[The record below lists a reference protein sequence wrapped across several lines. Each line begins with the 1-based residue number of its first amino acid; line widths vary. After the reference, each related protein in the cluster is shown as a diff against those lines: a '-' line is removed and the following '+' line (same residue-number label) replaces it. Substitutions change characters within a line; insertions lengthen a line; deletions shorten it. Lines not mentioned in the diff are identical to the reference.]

1 MRRTRW
7 LNGMLKWLCLAL
19 CCTLLAPGAQAA
31 QTTLSVNFQGM
42 WADATG
48 AWQMERLSGEFE
60 VLAGTEVLGV
70 VAANGG
76 EAGLLP
82 LPKAEQI
89 SLRPVMDTM
98 PEGYLIADAPI
109 SVSITAGKRNDPPV
123 LVYADAGL
131 FTVQGEIGAAFAL
144 LDEAGAEVLRFTLDD
159 TGSYVQPTALRSGR
173 YTLHAVTSAPGRVTP
188 DQQFDLTAYKGRET
202 DVLHLAVESFPET
215 TATQA
220 PTASPAPKAAEPSQA
235 LGTLQGT
242 VLCAGQ
248 GLAGVSVSLDT
259 GLSAITDAQGAF
271 RFEGLTPGEY
281 TLVFS
286 APDAMYAIV
295 EPSRVV
301 QVTAGETE
309 LSVTAEAL
317 ASLRLLGA
325 AAQGYTLTLTQH
337 EKTVLEAQA
346 EPQEE
351 LYLPGLMPGDYT
363 LTLAL
368 PEGTLLTGLNGHAAV
383 QAGTAQWNVSLT
395 AGTESAY
402 ELTFAQGGSLS
413 GTIAGLPD
421 GTVVTAVCGELQYQA
436 AVAQGAYQLTEL
448 PAGTYQ
454 ITVALPGMGAV
465 SGEGWSV
472 LNANGLY
479 QAVTE
484 APVSAGLETRLPA
497 LSRLVNAGIS
507 GLCFQ
512 DLNADG
518 MRQEGEPGV
527 PGVSVTL
534 LDPAGQPYASTQ
546 TDEQGRWAFAD
557 IPAGDWRVQLTA
569 PQGLTMLG
577 LAGEGLPIALMGED
591 LTGVEAAAAT
601 PGQLSV
607 HTFIDANSNGER
619 GTYERRLAGV
629 LVEILPE
636 AGDTVLASASTNE
649 EGTADFT
656 TLAPGT
662 YRLRVTLPAGYG
674 FGKRGK
680 EIRATSSIMDMSS
693 ELTQI
698 SQPLSLPSGE
708 PLGVGVGVNTMAEVT
723 GTIWLDENAD
733 GIWNQEEVGQ
743 AGVTVT
749 LTGEKNGLTYTA
761 QSTADGSYRVAQVRP
776 GRYKLSFTCPDG
788 LMFTK
793 YSATG
798 GERRSIITAEGRATA
813 GKSIVL
819 EAGEILERQHV
830 GMARAGTL
838 EGRAF
843 LDGNYNGLLDQGEA
857 PLAGV
862 ELELYKKNGD
872 QVASAVS
879 GEDGSFRFSAL
890 RANEYRLRVILPEG
904 GYTFTTTVA
913 PDVTGNWLKARPG
926 RRENSVEDLRLAT
939 GETRQVVVG
948 AILPASIEGV
958 CYYDDNFSATQ
969 DKGEKT
975 AVGLTVTLMDE
986 AGNVLA
992 TDKTGKNGSFRF
1004 AELTPGTYRLTMQA
1018 ASGYAFTRIGEQNV
1032 MRNLTGGAGETD
1044 SFFLALGE
1052 ARTHMDAGMI
1062 LPGTVK
1068 GTVFADL
1075 NDNGFQD
1082 AGETGLAGTRVQLM
1096 SEEGAAFETVLDETG
1111 AFLFDA
1117 VMPGRYHVRYELPQD
1132 TVFSSVQNGG
1142 NAMSGEDNTGATD
1155 WFDFA
1160 IGQQK
1165 ELPLAGGVTLGS
1177 IRGVVF
1183 EDSDGD
1189 GARSAEESPLPGATL
1204 TLTPSRSDLEELTLT
1219 TEAAGTFAFLGL
1231 HPDTYTLQLT
1241 LPDGKVLTRR
1251 TGFTLPLTPGQSS
1264 QQISLPLSMGQQYD
1278 DQLLGAVAPASLQGQ
1293 YWMDENNNGRM
1304 EEGERTPA
1312 GASIDVV
1319 DLATGELFAT
1329 LTTDE
1334 HGSFAAS
1341 GMAPGEYALRFA
1353 LTEKVRAAKP
1363 GDSTFREEG
1372 ELMQQTL
1379 TVRQG
1384 EHLQG
1389 LRLGVT
1395 VYTSLGGKVWL
1406 DRGGSVEPVAGAHLL
1421 LTDDSGAQVQ
1431 VTESNA
1437 EGVYRFD
1444 RLLPGTYYI
1453 AATLPEGQLVVEP
1466 GDARLSDGSLRS
1478 LMVQVNGQSGQSDA
1492 LKVHMDEDR
1501 LDLDIGSVLPGTLGD
1516 QAWLDLDGDGRHDTE
1531 EPGLP
1536 GVTVRLLRNGRIAAE
1551 TVTDA
1556 YGYWRLENIYPSEYT
1571 LEAVYP
1577 PEVKPTQPGEGLLT
1591 SRLPETEEPSAQV
1604 QVTVVS
1610 DRIDRNVDLGF
1621 VLREAGVLPEALN
1634 NVPAQ
1639 NWTRT
1644 EYGE

>member
-7 LNGMLKWLCLAL
+7 LNGMLMWLCLTL
-19 CCTLLAPGAQAA
+19 CCALLAPGAQAA

-42 WADATG
+42 RADAAG
-48 AWQMERLSGEFE
+48 DWQMEPLSGEFE

-70 VAANGG
+70 VAANDSG
-76 EAGLLP
+76 EAGVLSLP
-82 LPKAEQI
+82 QTEQI

-98 PEGYLIADAPI
+98 PEGYLIAGAPI
-109 SVSITAGKRNDPPV
+109 SVSVTAGKRNDPPV

-144 LDEAGAEVLRFTLDD
+144 LDEAGEEALRFTLDD

-173 YTLHAVTSAPGRVTP
+173 YTLHAITNAPGRVTP
-188 DQQFDLTAYKGRET
+188 DQVFELTAYKGRET
-202 DVLHLAVESFPET
+202 DVLHLAVESFPEA
-215 TATQA
+215 TAA
-220 PTASPAPKAAEPSQA
+220 PTPSPTPDATVPAQA
-235 LGTLQGT
+235 QGVLLGT
-242 VLCAGQ
+242 VRCAGQ
-248 GLAGVSVSLDT
+248 GLAGVSVSLDN
-259 GLSAITDAQGAF
+259 GLNAITDAQGVF
-271 RFEGLTPGEY
+271 RFEGLTPGAY
-281 TLVFS
+281 TVVFS
-286 APDAMYAIV
+286 APDTMYAIV
-295 EPSRVV
+295 EPSQMV
-301 QVTAGETE
+301 QVTAGENE

-325 AAQGYTLTLTQH
+325 AAQGYTLILTRND
-337 EKTVLEAQA
+337 KVVLEAQA
-346 EPQEE
+346 EPQAE
-351 LYLPGLMPGDYT
+351 LYLPGLLPGDYT

-368 PEGTLLTGLNGHAAV
+368 PEGTLLTGLNGHAAA
-383 QAGTAQWNVSLT
+383 QAGTAQWNISLT

-402 ELTFAQGGSLS
+402 ELTFAQSGSLS
-413 GTIAGLPD
+413 GTVTGLPD
-421 GTVVTAVCGELQYQA
+421 GTVVTAVCGEMQYQA
-436 AVAQGAYQLTEL
+436 AVAQGAYQLKDL
-448 PAGTYQ
+448 PAGVYQ
-454 ITVALPGMGAV
+454 ITVVLPGMGAV
-465 SGEGWSV
+465 SGEGWNA
-472 LNANGLY
+472 LNAGELY

-484 APVSAGLETRLPA
+484 VSVSAGLETRLPA

-518 MRQEGEPGV
+518 IRQEGEPGT
-527 PGVSVTL
+527 PGAAVTL
-534 LDPAGQPYASTQ
+534 LDAAGQPYASTL
-546 TDEQGRWAFAD
+546 TDEQGRWGFAD
-557 IPAGDWRVQLTA
+557 IPAGDWQVQLTA
-569 PQGLTMLG
+569 PQGLTLLG
-577 LAGEGLPIALMGED
+577 QAGEGLPVTLMGED
-591 LTGVEAAAAT
+591 LSGVDAAAVT

-607 HTFIDANSNGER
+607 HVFIDANSNGER

-629 LVEILPE
+629 LVEVLPE
-636 AGDTVLASASTNE
+636 TGDAVLASASTNE
-649 EGTADFT
+649 EGAAEFT
-656 TLAPGT
+656 TLAPGV
-662 YRLRVTLPAGYG
+662 YRLRVTLPDGYG

-698 SQPLSLPSGE
+698 SQPLSLPAGE
-708 PLGVGVGVNTMAEVT
+708 PLKVGVGVNTMAEVT
-723 GTIWLDENAD
+723 GTVWLDENAD
-733 GIWNQEEVGQ
+733 GIWNQEESGQ

-761 QSTADGSYRVAQVRP
+761 QSGADGSYRVTQVRP

-798 GERRSIITAEGRATA
+798 GERRSIITTEGRATA

-819 EAGEILERQHV
+819 EAGEVLDRQHV
-830 GMARAGTL
+830 GMARAGAI

-843 LDGNYNGLLDQGEA
+843 LDGNYNGLLDPGEA

-872 QVASAVS
+872 KIASAVS
-879 GEDGSFRFSAL
+879 AEDGSFRFSAL
-890 RANEYRLRVILPEG
+890 RANAYRLRVILPEG
-904 GYTFTTTVA
+904 GYTFTATVD

-926 RRENSVEDLRLAT
+926 RRENSVEDFQIAA

-958 CYYDDNFSATQ
+958 CYYDDNFTASR

-975 AVGLTVTLMDE
+975 VSGLTVTLTDE

-1004 AELTPGTYRLTMQA
+1004 EDLTPGTYRLTMQA
-1018 ASGYAFTRIGEQNV
+1018 ASGYAFTRLGGQNV
-1032 MRNLTGGAGETD
+1032 MRNLTGGAGETEL
-1044 SFFLALGE
+1044 FALGLGE
-1052 ARTHMDAGMI
+1052 ARTSMDAGMI
-1062 LPGTVK
+1062 LPGTVR
-1068 GTVFADL
+1068 GAVFADL

-1082 AGETGLAGTRVQLM
+1082 AGETGLSGTRVQLV
-1096 SEEGAAFETVLDETG
+1096 SEEGVAFEAVLDETG

-1117 VMPGRYHVRYELPQD
+1117 VMPGRYHVRYELPED
-1132 TVFSSVQNGG
+1132 TVFSSVQQGG
-1142 NAMSGEDNTGATD
+1142 NALAGEGGTGATD

-1160 IGQQK
+1160 IGQQM

-1189 GARSAEESPLPGATL
+1189 GAQSAEEHPLAGASL

-1219 TEAAGTFAFLGL
+1219 TESAGAFAFLGL
-1231 HPDTYTLQLT
+1231 HPDTYTLQLA

-1264 QQISLPLSMGQQYD
+1264 QQISLPLSMGQRYD
-1278 DQLLGAVAPASLQGQ
+1278 GQLLGAVTPASLQGQ

-1304 EEGERTPA
+1304 EDGEQTPA
-1312 GASIDVV
+1312 GARINVV
-1319 DLATGELFAT
+1319 DLTTGELFAT

-1334 HGSFAAS
+1334 QGIFTAS
-1341 GMAPGEYALRFA
+1341 GMAPGNYTLRFA
-1353 LTEKVRAAKP
+1353 LTDTVRAAQP
-1363 GDSTFREEG
+1363 GDSTFREEDG
-1372 ELMQQTL
+1372 LLAQTV
-1379 TVRQG
+1379 TVQQG
-1384 EHLQG
+1384 EQRQG
-1389 LRLGVT
+1389 LRLGVA
-1395 VYTSLGGKVWL
+1395 VYTSLGGRVWL

-1431 VTESNA
+1431 VTESGA
-1437 EGVYRFD
+1437 DGVYRFD
-1444 RLLPGTYYI
+1444 HLLPGTYYI

-1466 GDARLSDGSLRS
+1466 GDARLSEGGLRS

-1492 LKVHMDEDR
+1492 LQVRMAEDR
-1501 LDLDIGSVLPGTLGD
+1501 LDLDVGSVLPGTLGD

-1536 GVTVRLLRNGRIAAE
+1536 GVTVRLLRDGRIAAE

-1591 SRLPETEEPSAQV
+1591 SRLPETEDSSAQV

-1610 DRIDRNVDLGF
+1610 DRIDRTVDLGF

-1634 NVPAQ
+1634 DVPAQ